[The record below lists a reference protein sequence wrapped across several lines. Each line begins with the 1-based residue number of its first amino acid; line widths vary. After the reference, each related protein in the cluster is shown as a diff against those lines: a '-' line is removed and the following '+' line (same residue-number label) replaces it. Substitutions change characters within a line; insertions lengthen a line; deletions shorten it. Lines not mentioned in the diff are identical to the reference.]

1 MKTKEIFFSKEATKS
16 AEMAAMLKETSDIYI
31 KENSLLLCINI
42 YIKING
48 YFIFSQIYIAL
59 HLGN

>member
-1 MKTKEIFFSKEATKS
+1 
-16 AEMAAMLKETSDIYI
+16 MLKETSDIYI

-48 YFIFSQIYIAL
+48 YFIFPQIYIAL